1 MQFRGWIMATSATKG
16 YARRSITPS
25 ALLFTCLGS
34 IIGSGWLFGA
44 YNTAKIAG
52 PAAIFA
58 WLIGMIMMMVIALTY
73 AELGAMFPESGGMG
87 RYAEYSHGPFAGLMA
102 SWANW
107 LSMLAIPPIEAVAS
121 VQYMA
126 GWNFEWARGLASG
139 GTLTFSGLVVA
150 SLFMLVYTLL
160 NFWTVALFAKSNA
173 VITIFKLVVPLVTGV
188 ALIASG
194 FHAQNFTDAAAGGFA
209 PFGWAAIFTGVAT
222 SGIVFSFNGFQ
233 APINLAGEAQNPGR
247 NVPLAVI
254 GGILLAGIVYVL
266 LQVAFIGAIT
276 PEQLHAAGW
285 SGIKFDSPFAQ
296 LTAALGLNWLAITLY
311 ADAVISPSGTGITYA
326 ATTSRALTALSRS
339 GFMPAWLG
347 RLHPELGVPRNAL
360 IVNLVLSLLALY
372 LFPNWEALA
381 AVISVTC
388 VIGFLTGPVS
398 VASLRQTA
406 PDFKRPL
413 RLAGLSVLA
422 PLAFIFASLLVYW
435 SRWPLNG
442 QIMLIVLIVLP
453 VYFYQQVKRGI
464 ALGQQIRHG
473 LWLPLYLVA
482 MSLVSYLGSKQF
494 GGRDLLP
501 YGVDMAVVVALSLV
515 FYFWG
520 LRQGTAAY
528 LPTHTE
534 DYTEETHE

>member
-1 MQFRGWIMATSATKG
+1 MAESIKQG
-16 YARRSITPS
+16 QARRSITPT

-44 YNTAKIAG
+44 FNTAKIAG

-58 WLIGMIMMMVIALTY
+58 WVIGMVMMMVIALTY

-87 RYAEYSHGPFAGLMA
+87 RYAEYSHGPFAGLLA

-126 GWNFEWARGLASG
+126 GWGFGWAHGLMSDG
-139 GTLTFSGLVVA
+139 HLTLAGLLTA
-150 SLFMLVYTLL
+150 SLLMLVYTLL
-160 NFWTVALFAKSNA
+160 NYWTVALFAKSNA
-173 VITIFKLVVPLVTGV
+173 AITIFKLVVPLLTGLG
-188 ALIASG
+188 LIATG

-209 PFGWAAIFTGVAT
+209 PFGWAAVFTGVAT

-233 APINLAGEAQNPGR
+233 SPINLAGEARNPGR
-247 NVPLAVI
+247 SVPFAVI
-254 GGILLAGIVYVL
+254 GGILLAGIVYIL

-285 SGIKFDSPFAQ
+285 SGLKFESPFAE
-296 LTAALGLNWLAITLY
+296 LTAAVGLNWLALTLY

-326 ATTSRALTALSRS
+326 ATTSRAMTALSRS
-339 GFMPAWLG
+339 GFFPAWLG
-347 RLHPELGVPRNAL
+347 RLHPELGVPRTAL
-360 IVNLVLSLLALY
+360 IVNLLLSLAALF

-388 VIGFLTGPVS
+388 VIGFLTGPIS

-406 PDFKRPL
+406 PNFPRPL
-413 RLAGLSVLA
+413 RLGGLSVLA
-422 PLAFIFASLLVYW
+422 PLAFVFASLLVYW

-442 QIMLIVLIVLP
+442 QIMLVVMIALP
-453 VYFYQQVKRGI
+453 VYFFQQIRRGI
-464 ALGQQIRHG
+464 PLAEQIRHG

-494 GGRDLLP
+494 GGRDVLP
-501 YGVDMAVVVALSLV
+501 YGLDMALVAVLGLV

-520 LRQGTAAY
+520 VRQGTARY
-528 LPTHTE
+528 LPEPEQHS
-534 DYTEETHE
+534 